1 MICRKNKIAFVHI
14 PKCGGSSVESALFDL
29 EGYTGS
35 RSFFKMT
42 DEQRDLFFVGTE
54 EDRQHY
60 TQRHIESELK
70 RLGEDISEWRFLA
83 LVRDPFDRAVSE
95 YFYQL
100 ATQPKLRDRANYV
113 TATKAI
119 ESGAIWGNRWKHH
132 SRSSREFLNG
142 KSKVEVIRL
151 ENAEV
156 EFPRFIKE
164 WTGKDITLPV
174 VNPSKKDRPHNL
186 SQGARLMIAQSWAE
200 DFKFLDYPI
209 EGEKEMMSGWEKYV
223 EYFNE

>member
-1 MICRKNKIAFVHI
+1 MICLKNKIAFIHI
-14 PKCGGSSVESALFDL
+14 PKCGGTSVESALFDL

-35 RSFFKMT
+35 KNFFKMT

-54 EDRQHY
+54 EDRHHF
-60 TQRHIESELK
+60 TQKQIEIELV
-70 RLGEDISEWRFLA
+70 RLGEDLSKWRFLS
-83 LVRDPFDRAVSE
+83 LVRNPFDRAVSE

-132 SRSSREFLNG
+132 SRSAREFING
-142 KSKVEVIRL
+142 EREVKILRL
-151 ENAEV
+151 ENAGV
-156 EFPRFIKE
+156 EFPKIIKE
-164 WTGKDITLPV
+164 WTGKDVVLPA
-174 VNPSKKDRPHNL
+174 VNSSKKDRPHEL
-186 SQGARLMIAQSWAE
+186 SQGARLMIVQSWAE

-209 EGEKEMMSGWEKYV
+209 EGEEEMMSGWEKYV
-223 EYFNE
+223 EYCNE